1 MRANNNLSIMGNKR
15 VSMYF
20 QDSKRFEI
28 SISTQAYLDK
38 DLIKWNTVEYQR
50 KSITIEEFGLLIK
63 DGHCFC
69 HSFKTKE
76 LLFRL
81 SEKKDANF
89 LSADMVFVDIDD
101 SDIEMNDFVGR
112 LSKKP
117 TLYYTTPNNHT
128 KKANYKYRFRLCYL
142 FCLPIYTVETYH
154 SLYDGIAESIR
165 QNVPGIEI
173 KDNCGRTPSQQFCG
187 NAKIECELRITHN
200 VFLHSDFPYQNNN
213 VFSSSL
219 LISNGNL
226 AKPIKKNDDVITV
239 VEDIAIADRN
249 FISDVNS
256 LSPYDLIDRYRT
268 KYRYFTHTE
277 LHYQDGYA
285 LIPSDYQEIFR
296 QTYMDSFIK
305 DNGDEKKF
313 SVVKKLRDG
322 DNRRKKLYIAG
333 LIMKKILP
341 SITFEHL
348 LYNLICERTYYYDNS
363 DRVLSNKVL
372 VNIAR
377 NVVNMPLEK
386 IQLQSKRKKRKFEVD
401 KSYCALHGISP
412 NAMKNKVRKMLKDEE
427 IGNAYD
433 CSLSVSENLAAFKDM
448 GICVGKSKLYQ
459 WCKENGINT
468 KGMKMEVC
476 NHDPYAELQEVT
488 HYYFCARTLKEKREL
503 RIIISKL
510 RKELAEAA

>member
-1 MRANNNLSIMGNKR
+1 
-15 VSMYF
+15 MYF
-20 QDSKRFEI
+20 QDSKKFEV
-28 SISTQAYLDK
+28 SISTQSYSDK
-38 DLIKWNTVEYQR
+38 NLIKWNSVEYKRQSITVE
-50 KSITIEEFGLLIK
+50 EFARLIK
-63 DGHCFC
+63 EGCCFC
-69 HSFKTKE
+69 HSFKTKG
-76 LLFRL
+76 LLFGL
-81 SEKKDANF
+81 SEKNDANF

-101 SDIEMNDFVGR
+101 SDIEMNDFVDC
-112 LSKKP
+112 LVKKP

-128 KKANYKYRFRLCYL
+128 EKSNYKYRFRLCYL
-142 FCLPIYTVETYH
+142 FSLPIYTVETYH
-154 SLYDGIAESIR
+154 SLYDGIAESIKKDI
-165 QNVPGIEI
+165 QEVEI
-173 KDNCGRTPSQQFCG
+173 KDNCGRTPSQQFSG
-187 NAKIECELRITHN
+187 NAKAECELYVTDN
-200 VFLHSDFPYQNNN
+200 VFSHSDFPFLNNN
-213 VFSSSL
+213 ALFSSSL
-219 LISNGNL
+219 SISNGKL
-226 AKPIKKNDDVITV
+226 LKSAKKDNDAVIE
-239 VEDIAIADRN
+239 VEDLVIADRG

-256 LSPYDLIDRYRT
+256 LSPYYLIDKYRT

-305 DNGDEKKF
+305 DNGDEIKF

-372 VNIAR
+372 ANIAR
-377 NVVNMPLEK
+377 NVVNTLLEK
-386 IQLQSKRKKRKFEVD
+386 IQLQSKRKKRKFCVD
-401 KSYCALHGISP
+401 KSYCAMLGISP

-433 CSLSVSENLAAFKDM
+433 CSLSIAENLAAFKEMD
-448 GICVGKSKLYQ
+448 ISVGKSKLYQ

-468 KGMKMEVC
+468 KGEKSNVC
-476 NHDPYAELQEVT
+476 NHDIYAELKEVT
-488 HYYFCARTLKEKREL
+488 HYYFIARTLKEKREL

-510 RKELAEAA
+510 RNELAEAA

>member
-1 MRANNNLSIMGNKR
+1 
-15 VSMYF
+15 MYF
-20 QDSKRFEI
+20 QDSKKFEI
-28 SISTQAYLDK
+28 SISTQAYPDK
-38 DLIKWNTVEYQR
+38 NLIKWNSVEYQR
-50 KSITIEEFGLLIK
+50 QSITVEEFARLIK
-63 DGHCFC
+63 NGHCFC
-69 HSFKTKE
+69 HSFKTKG
-76 LLFRL
+76 LLFGL
-81 SEKKDANF
+81 SEKKDVNF

-101 SDIEMNDFVGR
+101 SDIEMNDFVGH

-128 KKANYKYRFRLCYL
+128 EKANYKYRFRLCYL
-142 FCLPIYTVETYH
+142 FCLPIYTVEKFH

-165 QNVPGIEI
+165 QDVQGMEI
-173 KDNCGRTPSQQFCG
+173 KDNCGRTPSQQFSG
-187 NAKIECELRITHN
+187 NAKVECELYITDN
-200 VFLHSDFPYQNNN
+200 VFSHSDFPYQSNN
-213 VFSSSL
+213 VSFSSSL

-226 AKPIKKNDDVITV
+226 SKSAKENDDAIAE
-239 VEDIAIADRN
+239 VEDLTIADKG

-256 LSPYDLIDRYRT
+256 LSPYDLIGKYRT
-268 KYRYFTHTE
+268 KYEYFTHTE
-277 LHYQDGYA
+277 LYYENGYA
-285 LIPSDYQEIFR
+285 LIPTDYQEIFR
-296 QTYMDSFIK
+296 QTYRTSFIK
-305 DNGDEKKF
+305 NNGDEIKF
-313 SVVKKLRDG
+313 SAVKKLRDG

-372 VNIAR
+372 ANIAR
-377 NVVNMPLEK
+377 NVVKKPLED
-386 IQLQSKRKKRKFEVD
+386 IRLQSKRKKREFEVD

-448 GICVGKSKLYQ
+448 GIYVGKSKLYL

-468 KGMKMEVC
+468 KGLKEKVC
-476 NHDPYAELQEVT
+476 KHDPYAELEEVT

-503 RIIISKL
+503 RIIINKL
-510 RKELAEAA
+510 RRELAEAA

>member
-1 MRANNNLSIMGNKR
+1 
-15 VSMYF
+15 MYF
-20 QDSKRFEI
+20 QDSKKFEI
-28 SISTQAYLDK
+28 SISTKAYSDK
-38 DLIKWNTVEYQR
+38 NLIKWNSVEYQR
-50 KSITIEEFGLLIK
+50 QSITVEEFALLIK
-63 DGHCFC
+63 EGYCFC
-69 HSFKTKE
+69 HSFKTNGI
-76 LLFRL
+76 LFGL

-101 SDIEMNDFVGR
+101 SDIVMNDYVGR

-128 KKANYKYRFRLCYL
+128 EKSNYKYRFRLCYL

-165 QNVPGIEI
+165 KDIQGVEI
-173 KDNCGRTPSQQFCG
+173 KDNCGRTPSQQFSG
-187 NAKIECELRITHN
+187 NAKAECELYVTDN
-200 VFLHSDFPYQNNN
+200 VFSHSDFPYQSNN
-213 VFSSSL
+213 VSFSSSL
-219 LISNGNL
+219 SISNGNL
-226 AKPIKKNDDVITV
+226 SKSAKKDDDTVIGV
-239 VEDIAIADRN
+239 KDLIIADKS
-249 FISDVNS
+249 FISDINT
-256 LSPYDLIDRYRT
+256 LSPYDLIDKYRT

-277 LHYQDGYA
+277 LHFQDGYA
-285 LIPSDYQEIFR
+285 LIPSDYQEIYR

-305 DNGDEKKF
+305 NNGDEIKF
-313 SVVKKLRDG
+313 SAVKKLRDG

-341 SITFEHL
+341 NITFENL

-372 VNIAR
+372 ANIAR
-377 NVVNMPLEK
+377 NVVNIPLEK
-386 IQLQSKRKKRKFEVD
+386 IQLQSKRKKRKFCVD
-401 KSYCALHGISP
+401 KSYCAMLGISP

-433 CSLSVSENLAAFKDM
+433 CSLSVAENLAAFKEMD
-448 GICVGKSKLYQ
+448 ISVGKSKLYQ

-468 KGMKMEVC
+468 KGEKSNVC
-476 NHDPYAELQEVT
+476 NHDIYAELKEVT
-488 HYYFCARTLKEKREL
+488 HYYFIARTLKEKREL

-510 RKELAEAA
+510 RNELAEAA

>member
-1 MRANNNLSIMGNKR
+1 
-15 VSMYF
+15 MYF
-20 QDSKRFEI
+20 QDSKKFEV
-28 SISTQAYLDK
+28 SISTQSYSDK
-38 DLIKWNTVEYQR
+38 NLIKWNSVEYKRQSITVE
-50 KSITIEEFGLLIK
+50 EFARLIK
-63 DGHCFC
+63 EGHCFC
-69 HSFKTKE
+69 HSFKTKGT
-76 LLFRL
+76 LFGL
-81 SEKKDANF
+81 SEKKDTNF

-101 SDIEMNDFVGR
+101 SDIVMNDFVGR

-128 KKANYKYRFRLCYL
+128 EKSNYKYRFRLCYL
-142 FCLPIYTVETYH
+142 FSLPIYTVETYH
-154 SLYDGIAESIR
+154 SLYDGIAESIKKDI
-165 QNVPGIEI
+165 QEVEI
-173 KDNCGRTPSQQFCG
+173 KDNCGRTPSQQFSG
-187 NAKIECELRITHN
+187 NAKAECELYVTDN
-200 VFLHSDFPYQNNN
+200 VFSHSDFPFLNNN
-213 VFSSSL
+213 ALFSSSL
-219 LISNGNL
+219 SISNGKL
-226 AKPIKKNDDVITV
+226 LKSAKKDNDAVIE
-239 VEDIAIADRN
+239 VEDLVIADRG

-256 LSPYDLIDRYRT
+256 LSPYYLIDKYRT

-305 DNGDEKKF
+305 DNGDEIKF

-372 VNIAR
+372 ANIAR
-377 NVVNMPLEK
+377 NVVNTPLEK
-386 IQLQSKRKKRKFEVD
+386 IQLQSKRKKRKFCVD
-401 KSYCALHGISP
+401 KSYCAMLGISP

-433 CSLSVSENLAAFKDM
+433 CSLSIAENLAAFKEMD
-448 GICVGKSKLYQ
+448 ISVGKSKLYQ

-468 KGMKMEVC
+468 KGEKSNVC
-476 NHDPYAELQEVT
+476 NHDIYAELKEVT
-488 HYYFCARTLKEKREL
+488 HYYFIARTLKEKREL

-510 RKELAEAA
+510 RNELAEAA